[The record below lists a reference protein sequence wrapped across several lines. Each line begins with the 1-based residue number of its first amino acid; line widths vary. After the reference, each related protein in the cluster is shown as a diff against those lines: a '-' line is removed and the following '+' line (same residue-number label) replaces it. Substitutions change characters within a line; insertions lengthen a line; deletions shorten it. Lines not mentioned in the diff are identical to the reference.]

1 MCVYIYANMI
11 SRSNKQAPS
20 YVTCMCVFVYVYVW
34 RGHGGGSPAFCHG
47 TLDKTKT
54 THFSGPLPRSIFSNK
69 SGLWLQG
76 PDNTSSLHLSPGCCG
91 GGDEV
96 LGVGAGGMSL
106 HSRQTMLFECK
117 ASSASNPS
125 PTLSITTATLLLFRW
140 ISQLFLDGLSHRRS
154 STGDM
159 SSKPGHHPMWPLT

>member
-1 MCVYIYANMI
+1 MSPACVSLYMCMFGGVMVGAPQHFVMAHLTKQRQLTFLVLCHVPYSVTSQDCGCKDPITPPLSI
-11 SRSNKQAPS
+11 SLLGVVVVVMK
-20 YVTCMCVFVYVYVW
+20 CLGW
-34 RGHGGGSPAFCHG
+34 GLGGG
-47 TLDKTKT
+47 
-54 THFSGPLPRSIFSNK
+54 
-69 SGLWLQG
+69 
-76 PDNTSSLHLSPGCCG
+76 
-91 GGDEV
+91 
-96 LGVGAGGMSL
+96 GVSL